1 MISLKRI
8 LMESESESWE
18 YQLRDVGGPVFYRRK
33 SPDDTWQFT
42 DAVTFAEGLASG
54 AKLIEYKDNE

>member
-1 MISLKRI
+1 MIRLKDI
-8 LMESESESWE
+8 LTESKSESWE

-54 AKLIEYKDNE
+54 AKLIEYKDKQ